1 MDTLARLNDI
11 FRDVFEDET
20 IAIGD
25 GTTADDVEGW
35 DSMSHVTLILAI
47 ETRFKVRFKQQELMS
62 FRTVGIWSGASMRGC
77 RAPSRPSAWPDR
89 TPCRTSR

>member
-1 MDTLARLNDI
+1 MDTLARLNVI

-20 IAIGD
+20 IEIGD

-47 ETRFKVRFKQQELMS
+47 ETRFKVRFKQKELMS
-62 FRTVGIWSGASMRGC
+62 FRTVGDLARCLDARLSGA
-77 RAPSRPSAWPDR
+77 
-89 TPCRTSR
+89 